1 MDKTHNVEY
10 ALLTDHPLLT
20 NLPTF
25 HDNINIS
32 LYHQDQYMKNQLM
45 QILPV
50 KLAAEILTMVQSK
63 MDFSYLYSSKGFQ
76 SLLIIKIISWIVDW
90 VKFVL
95 HT

>member
-1 MDKTHNVEY
+1 MDKIHNVEC
-10 ALLTDHPLLT
+10 ALPTDRPPLT

-25 HDNINIS
+25 HDNTNIS
-32 LYHQDQYMKNQLM
+32 PYHQVQYMKNQLM

-50 KLAAEILTMVQSK
+50 KLAAKILTTVQYE
-63 MDFSYLYSSKGFQ
+63 MRFSYLYSSKGFQ

>member
-1 MDKTHNVEY
+1 MDKTDYVEY
-10 ALLTDHPLLT
+10 ALLTDHPSLT

-32 LYHQDQYMKNQLM
+32 PYHHVHYMKNQLM

-50 KLAAEILTMVQSK
+50 ELAAKILITVQYD
-63 MDFSYLYSSKGFQ
+63 MRFSYLYSSKGFQ

-90 VKFVL
+90 VKFIL
-95 HT
+95 YT

>member
-1 MDKTHNVEY
+1 MDKTHNVEN
-10 ALLTDHPLLT
+10 ALLKDHPLLT

-25 HDNINIS
+25 HDSINIS

-50 KLAAEILTMVQSK
+50 KLAAKILTMVQSK
-63 MDFSYLYSSKGFQ
+63 MGFSYLYPSKGFQ